1 MTKLL
6 CKPCAVDLAARGKT
20 VKPVAQRCEKIT
32 CSECGRRRFGITYE
46 VTGRATRKKEVT
58 FQSTPSARR
67 ATVEGLRERGMVE
80 ISIHAL
86 REEGDTNPC

>member
-6 CKPCAVDLAARGKT
+6 CKPCAVDLAVRGKT

-46 VTGRATRKKEVT
+46 VTGRATKK
-58 FQSTPSARR
+58 RR
-67 ATVEGLRERGMVE
+67 
-80 ISIHAL
+80 
-86 REEGDTNPC
+86 

>member
-46 VTGRATRKKEVT
+46 VTGRATRKKTSYKKSRGKSEKDEK
-58 FQSTPSARR
+58 QMRR
-67 ATVEGLRERGMVE
+67 DQDMTRGR
-80 ISIHAL
+80 S
-86 REEGDTNPC
+86 GNCG

>member
-6 CKPCAVDLAARGKT
+6 CKPSAVDLAARGKT

-58 FQSTPSARR
+58 KK
-67 ATVEGLRERGMVE
+67 
-80 ISIHAL
+80 
-86 REEGDTNPC
+86 